1 MTAQNTLPRT
11 RLAGSPGG
19 VRHQLALGS
28 GDSRLFVRLHAGSEG
43 FEELSAAV
51 QSPVSPGTWMCG
63 PGLFTMN
70 GPRGL
75 SVALPFS
82 ILPRVRVEVLVR
94 SEEGGWV
101 ELEVWEAC
109 EE

>member
-1 MTAQNTLPRT
+1 MTAQNTLPRA

-19 VRHQLALGS
+19 VRHQLALGA

-43 FEELSAAV
+43 FEELSAEV
-51 QSPVSPGTWMCG
+51 QSSMSPGTWTCG
-63 PGLFTMN
+63 PGLFTMS
-70 GPRGL
+70 GRGVC

-82 ILPRVRVEVLVR
+82 ILPRVRVELVVR

-101 ELEVWEAC
+101 EIEGWEA
-109 EE
+109 